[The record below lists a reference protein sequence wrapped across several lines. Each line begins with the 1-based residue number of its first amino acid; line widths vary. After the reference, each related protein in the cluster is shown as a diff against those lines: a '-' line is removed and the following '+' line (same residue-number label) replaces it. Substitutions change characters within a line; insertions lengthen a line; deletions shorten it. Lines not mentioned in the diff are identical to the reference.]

1 MDGKGFITKLWR
13 WFDSS
18 FLLFAVGFLAV
29 FIPLYPKIPIGDII
43 PGYIVRIRLEDVFIG
58 FVFMW
63 WCIQML
69 RKKVQWRTP
78 LTFFI
83 LSYLTV
89 GLLSNILGVVLTK
102 TIPPQ
107 LLHIGKSMLHWFR
120 HIEYF
125 SLFFIAYSAVRNKA
139 DAFKL
144 TFIMALSVIGV
155 VVYGYGQKY
164 LYWPVYSTMNREF
177 SKGIRLYLGEFAR
190 VQSTFAGHY
199 DLGAYLV
206 IILPV
211 LLAVF
216 FALQLIKVKGESIS
230 PKEKVLNFGARS
242 TFLIAWLG
250 GLWILALS
258 ASRASFIGYLLAA
271 GVVMFM
277 FMFRRGIVWG
287 VSRGFLVLTVS
298 LFMMIFV
305 GDLTTRFAQLID
317 QNKHPQI
324 HAAYHTMND
333 YIQHPQKIIG
343 MNYQA
348 KKPEG
353 AISVTD
359 LEEDLNKQG
368 MTVSDTTPSTSKPSD
383 VYTQVPEKEYE
394 LDDPAATLA
403 GVLVQQGDKLVK
415 ERTYSDCALE
425 RSLSLCIRFETLW
438 PRAILGFKRNPLFGS
453 GYATLNK
460 TSVGEFTEAES
471 TDNNFLRT
479 LGENGLLGFIFYYGL
494 CGLVVWYAF
503 LAFKRSSDPFIH
515 ALGASIIAGTFGLL
529 LNATYIDVF
538 VASKVAYTF
547 WMLQGIAL
555 AVFVKE
561 GLVAPKFA
569 FERKEQSQKTS
580 QLASLLAN
588 VEKKAGAKSEGTAA
602 PYLSLKKKSQK
613 SMKSKKRTARS

>member
-1 MDGKGFITKLWR
+1 MDGKGFIAKLWR

-18 FLLFAVGFLAV
+18 FLLVAVGFLAV

-58 FVFMW
+58 LIFGW
-63 WCIQML
+63 WCIQIL
-69 RKKVQWRTP
+69 RKKLQWRTP

-83 LSYLTV
+83 LSYLAV
-89 GLLSNILGVVLTK
+89 GLTSNILGVVLTK
-102 TIPPQ
+102 TIPAQ
-107 LLHIGKSMLHWFR
+107 LLHVGKSMLHWFR

-125 SLFFIAYSAVRNKA
+125 SLFFIAYSAVKNKA

-144 TFIMALSVIGV
+144 MIVTALSIIGV
-155 VVYGYGQKY
+155 VAYGYGQKY

-206 IILPV
+206 ILLPIV
-211 LLAVF
+211 LAMY
-216 FALQLIKVKGESIS
+216 FAFDLR
-230 PKEKVLNFGARS
+230 KEKGTVVPIKEKALNFITRA
-242 TFLIAWLG
+242 TFLVAWLG

-271 GVVMFM
+271 GIVMLLFM
-277 FMFRRGIVWG
+277 FIRGIAWG
-287 VSRGFLVLTVS
+287 VSRGLLVLFVS
-298 LFMMIFV
+298 VFMMVFV

-333 YIQHPQKIIG
+333 YIQHPQKLIG
-343 MNYQA
+343 MNFEAQ
-348 KKPEG
+348 KPEG

-359 LEEDLNKQG
+359 LEKDLNAQG
-368 MTVSDTTPSTSKPSD
+368 LTVSDTTPSTTKPQD
-383 VYTQVPEKEYE
+383 VYTNVPEKEYE

-403 GVLVQQGDKLVK
+403 GSLVQVGDKLVR

-425 RSLSLCIRFETLW
+425 QSLSLCIRFETLW
-438 PRAILGFKRNPLFGS
+438 PRAIQGFLRNPLFGS

-494 CGLVVWYAF
+494 SGLVVYYAF
-503 LAFKRSSDPFIH
+503 LAFKRSNDIFIR

-529 LNATYIDVF
+529 VNATYIDVF

-569 FERKEQSQKTS
+569 FERKEQVQKTS
-580 QLASLLAN
+580 ELASLLAK
-588 VEKKAGAKSEGTAA
+588 VEKKAEQKSEGSTA
-602 PYLSLKKKSQK
+602 PYLSLKKKRQK
-613 SMKSKKRTARS
+613 SMKPKKRTARG